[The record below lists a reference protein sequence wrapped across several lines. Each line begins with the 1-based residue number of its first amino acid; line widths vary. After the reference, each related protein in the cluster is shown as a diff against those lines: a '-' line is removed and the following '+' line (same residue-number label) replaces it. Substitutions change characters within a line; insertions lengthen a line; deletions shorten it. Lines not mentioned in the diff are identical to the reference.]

1 MKSKHLNIDNLP
13 LTDESYDELRK
24 ALNLGKLKWISL
36 SKELQD
42 AYHSFDEVKRETDFE
57 KKIHKITRGTFDFDK
72 PI

>member
-13 LTDESYDELRK
+13 LTLEAYDELRK
-24 ALNLGKLKWISL
+24 GLKLGKLKWVTF

-42 AYHSFDEVKRETDFE
+42 AYHNFKEVEKVKDFE
-57 KKIHKITRGTFDFDK
+57 KKIHKITKGTFDFDT